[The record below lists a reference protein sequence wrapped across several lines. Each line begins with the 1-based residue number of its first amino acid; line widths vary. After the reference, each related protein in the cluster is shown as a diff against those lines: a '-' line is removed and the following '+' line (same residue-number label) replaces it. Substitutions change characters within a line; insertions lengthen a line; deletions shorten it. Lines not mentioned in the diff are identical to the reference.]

1 MYPLKITP
9 IFKKKIWGGRALMN
23 QLDKKLPDKDLYGE
37 SWEASAH
44 PNGMGMI
51 LNGRFSGLLFA
62 DVFADYGKEIIGE
75 RLWQKYNGQFPL
87 LLKFLDIN
95 DKLSL
100 QVHPDNN
107 YALKTC
113 QSFGKAE
120 CWYIISASPDAKVV
134 MGIREDIT
142 FEYYA
147 QQAVTQNFEGLF
159 NEIIVK
165 EGDLIVIPPGMVHG
179 TLAGSLLIF
188 EIQQNSDLTYRIYDF
203 DRLENGMKRTLHY
216 QESLENIDFSL
227 RPNIRNFKNNK
238 KQEIL
243 LDWEYFLLSQLV
255 ISGSYSIS
263 SIDALRFYTSIN
275 GTVSVFY
282 NNHTF
287 VLHKA
292 EVLVLPAFCSIDIY
306 GDAVLFEILP
316 Y

>member
-1 MYPLKITP
+1 MYPLKIAP
-9 IFKKKIWGGRALMN
+9 VFKKKIWGGRALFD
-23 QLDKKLPDKDLYGE
+23 QLNKKLPDEGLYGE
-37 SWEASAH
+37 SWEASVH
-44 PNGMGMI
+44 PNGMGMV
-51 LNGRFSGLLFA
+51 LNGSFSGLLFA
-62 DVFADYGKEIIGE
+62 DLLAEYGKEIIGE

-107 YALKTC
+107 YALKIG

-134 MGIREDIT
+134 MGVKEDIT
-142 FEYYA
+142 FEHYA
-147 QQAVTQNFEGLF
+147 QQAVIQNFEGLF
-159 NEIIVK
+159 NEILVK
-165 EGDLIVIPPGMVHG
+165 DGDLIVIPPGMIHG

-216 QESLENIDFSL
+216 QESLENINFSL
-227 RPNIRNFKNNK
+227 RPNICNFKNNK
-238 KQEIL
+238 GQKIL
-243 LDWEYFLLSQLV
+243 LDWEYFSLSQLV
-255 ISGSYSIS
+255 ISGSYFIS
-263 SIDALRFYTSIN
+263 SIDVLRFYTSIE
-275 GTVSVFY
+275 GTVSVSY
-282 NNHTF
+282 NNTTF